1 MLEGKIVPPKLMLD
15 GEIGSSILLNVEG
28 GGAYLTSQTNVGG
41 REDHPDYKMWEV
53 DIRPSRLMWKGD
65 LGPLT

>member
-28 GGAYLTSQTNVGG
+28 GG
-41 REDHPDYKMWEV
+41 
-53 DIRPSRLMWKGD
+53 IFD
-65 LGPLT
+65 LAD